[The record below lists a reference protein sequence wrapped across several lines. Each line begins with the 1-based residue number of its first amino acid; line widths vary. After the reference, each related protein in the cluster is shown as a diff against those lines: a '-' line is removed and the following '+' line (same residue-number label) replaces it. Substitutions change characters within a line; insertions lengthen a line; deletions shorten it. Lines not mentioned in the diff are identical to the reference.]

1 MPALAQQ
8 AQPLRRCINCGHTLA
23 QSNKDTTCYRPC
35 KAPVES
41 TAPEHI
47 VSATKMLRAAED
59 YYGETISEIF
69 VKINTGPLAH
79 KRKVIVYLLQK
90 DCRLA
95 NDKVAVLAGRDNNA
109 VVSAFNS
116 AEKKLSF
123 LAEDIIGIR
132 KLYLY
137 TKTG

>member
-1 MPALAQQ
+1 MPAVAESVRL
-8 AQPLRRCINCGHTLA
+8 LRRCMNCGHALA
-23 QSNKDTTCYRPC
+23 HSNKGTTCYRAC
-35 KAPVES
+35 RAPVEN

-47 VSATKMLRAAED
+47 MSTKKVLHAAET
-59 YYGETISEIF
+59 YYGQTISEIF
-69 VKINTGPLAH
+69 IKLNTGPLAH

-95 NDKVAVLAGRDNNA
+95 DDKVAALAGRDNNA

-132 KLYLY
+132 KLYPY
-137 TKTG
+137 IKAG